1 MSAYLFG
8 QLSDPNIKVLHP
20 YFDKFIDQA
29 ANIEWDITKDILYIE
44 GEPVTDLNSIFI
56 RSNVFE
62 ENTPKK
68 YNNYY
73 LMSNYIQS
81 HNVVK
86 YNKKYHYETVTK
98 LHNLIIA
105 KQLGLRIPHTEVTE
119 KSNRTD
125 TILKPV
131 TGGQHTIEG
140 NNAVY
145 PCIIQQKIT
154 GKNKRLYV
162 INDKHFAFEV
172 VTDKL
177 DYRDD
182 PASSVIVTE
191 IDNVTIEKVKHLM
204 HRLNLN
210 FGASDFM
217 EDEDGL
223 WYLETNTG
231 PMFVAFDA
239 QVQGKLAEAIR
250 HELNNI

>member
-1 MSAYLFG
+1 
-8 QLSDPNIKVLHP
+8 
-20 YFDKFIDQA
+20 
-29 ANIEWDITKDILYIE
+29 
-44 GEPVTDLNSIFI
+44 
-56 RSNVFE
+56 
-62 ENTPKK
+62 
-68 YNNYY
+68 
-73 LMSNYIQS
+73 MSNYIQS

-105 KQLGLRIPHTEVTE
+105 KQLGLRIPHTEVAE